1 MLKYIGKRFIYMIIT
16 LFVIVTATFF
26 LMQAAPG
33 GPFSGE
39 RKLPPEI
46 EANLNEHYGLDKPL
60 FVQYVSYLKSVAMWD
75 FGPSFKYKGQSVND
89 LINSGFPVSF
99 TLGAEAILLALAF
112 GVLFGV
118 LAALYHNKWQ
128 DYTIAILTIFGISV
142 PSFILATIL
151 QYIFSIKLELFPVAG
166 WESWAYTFL
175 PSIALASMPMAFI
188 ARLSRSSMIE
198 VLNSDYIRTAKAKGL
213 SRPSVTVR
221 HALRN
226 ALRNAL
232 LPVVTY
238 MGPMAASILT
248 GSFIIESIF
257 GIPGLGAHFVNSITN
272 RDYTVIMGVT
282 VFFSVLL
289 LLCVLIVDV
298 LYGLIDPRIKLSK
311 AKKGA

>member
-60 FVQYVSYLKSVAMWD
+60 VIQYVSYLKSVAMWD

-118 LAALYHNKWQ
+118 IAALYHNKWQ
-128 DYTIAILTIFGISV
+128 DYTVAILTIFGISV

-226 ALRNAL
+226 AL

-282 VFFSVLL
+282 VFFSVIL

>member
-1 MLKYIGKRFIYMIIT
+1 MEVFTLLKYIGKRFIYMIIT

-60 FVQYVSYLKSVAMWD
+60 FVQYASYLKSVAMWD

-198 VLNSDYIRTAKAKGL
+198 VLNSDYIRTAKA
-213 SRPSVTVR
+213 
-221 HALRN
+221 
-226 ALRNAL
+226 
-232 LPVVTY
+232 
-238 MGPMAASILT
+238 ILT

>member
-1 MLKYIGKRFIYMIIT
+1 MEVFTLLKYIGKRFIYMIIT

-166 WESWAYTFL
+166 WESWAD
-175 PSIALASMPMAFI
+175 
-188 ARLSRSSMIE
+188 R
-198 VLNSDYIRTAKAKGL
+198 K
-213 SRPSVTVR
+213 SVV
-221 HALRN
+221 
-226 ALRNAL
+226 
-232 LPVVTY
+232 
-238 MGPMAASILT
+238 
-248 GSFIIESIF
+248 
-257 GIPGLGAHFVNSITN
+257 
-272 RDYTVIMGVT
+272 
-282 VFFSVLL
+282 
-289 LLCVLIVDV
+289 
-298 LYGLIDPRIKLSK
+298 
-311 AKKGA
+311 

>member
-1 MLKYIGKRFIYMIIT
+1 
-16 LFVIVTATFF
+16 
-26 LMQAAPG
+26 
-33 GPFSGE
+33 
-39 RKLPPEI
+39 
-46 EANLNEHYGLDKPL
+46 
-60 FVQYVSYLKSVAMWD
+60 
-75 FGPSFKYKGQSVND
+75 
-89 LINSGFPVSF
+89 
-99 TLGAEAILLALAF
+99 
-112 GVLFGV
+112 VLFGV

-226 ALRNAL
+226 AL